1 MAKDNSRARSQD
13 YELVDQM
20 IHVVDAAMRE
30 TNRAIGLNRNA
41 TSEMMDVLEQLRDL
55 AGTGTDGNPEIPPE
69 HLEKIMQILQVEDLS
84 SQALFESVGALEQ
97 VRAGLEALVSSDVQP
112 ETTRDNLAKWRQSYR
127 KDHQEDLQ
135 EGSLELF
142 DHPDTGTNPRITRN
156 SPVANGS

>member
-1 MAKDNSRARSQD
+1 MPLATYSGDSMEKDNSRARSQD
-13 YELVDQM
+13 HELVDQM

-55 AGTGTDGNPEIPPE
+55 PGTGKEESPEIPAE

-97 VRAGLEALVSSDVQP
+97 IRAGLEALVSIDAQT
-112 ETTRDNLAKWRQSYR
+112 ETTRYNLAKWRQSYR

-142 DHPDTGTNPRITRN
+142 DHPDTGD
-156 SPVANGS
+156 

>member
-1 MAKDNSRARSQD
+1 MHSGDSMAKDSSRARRRD

-41 TSEMMDVLEQLRDL
+41 TSEMMDVLEQLRGLPGLDREETP
-55 AGTGTDGNPEIPPE
+55 GIPPE
-69 HLEKIMQILQVEDLS
+69 HLEKIIQILQVEDLS

-97 VRAGLEALVSSDVQP
+97 VRAGLEALVSSDARP

-127 KDHQEDLQ
+127 RDHQEDLQ

-142 DHPDTGTNPRITRN
+142 GPPDTED
-156 SPVANGS
+156 